1 MDRKGTSKEMK
12 PLTAQCRKSG
22 GGIVELP
29 VLDISLIG
37 CMVDRRAWTARV
49 DDRVLVKLDGL
60 SFQPATVVWI
70 EEDRAGLMFEQMLYE
85 PVLARLQAACLQR
98 KAA

>member
-1 MDRKGTSKEMK
+1 MDRTGKSKEMK

-29 VLDISLIG
+29 VLDISLVG

-49 DDRVLVKLDGL
+49 DDRVLVKLEGL
-60 SFQPATVVWI
+60 SFQPATVIWI
-70 EEDRAGLMFEQMLYE
+70 EDDRAGLMFEQLLYE
-85 PVLARLQAACLQR
+85 PVLASLQACLPR
-98 KAA
+98 RAA